1 METET
6 NHFQEIKILAH
17 QGMSFDEIRNLLAER
32 GFEMD
37 HINSM
42 IDRLH
47 ISFKYQKQRKLGFN
61 LLVAGALVCLTSCL
75 LTFFHDYSAV
85 YAAVSLYGL
94 TFLGACLLLAGLA
107 LVLGI

>member
-1 METET
+1 MEPEF
-6 NHFQEIKILAH
+6 NHFQEIKLLAH
-17 QGMSFDEIRNLLAER
+17 QGMTFDEIRNFLAEK
-32 GFEMD
+32 GFEME
-37 HINSM
+37 HINAL
-42 IDRLH
+42 IDKLH
-47 ISFKYQKQRKLGFN
+47 LSHKYKKQRKLGFN

-94 TFLGACLLLAGLA
+94 TFVGACLLLAGLA